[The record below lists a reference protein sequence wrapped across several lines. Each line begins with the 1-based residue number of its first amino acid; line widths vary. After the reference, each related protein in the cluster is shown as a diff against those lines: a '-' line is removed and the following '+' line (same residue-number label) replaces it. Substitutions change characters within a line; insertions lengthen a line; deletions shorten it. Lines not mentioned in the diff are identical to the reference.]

1 MRTPKVELV
10 YFSIAGVAGFLVDAG
25 IVWLFTMA
33 GADPFT
39 AQMVAFT
46 LAVTVTWLL
55 NRRFTFA
62 HHASPNWVREWMHY
76 VAANSVGAI
85 VNNGVYAI
93 LVLSVALFSK
103 EPVLAVAVGS
113 LAGLLFNFTAS
124 RALVFRSR

>member
-1 MRTPKVELV
+1 MRTPKAELV
-10 YFSIAGVAGFLVDAG
+10 YFSLAGVAGFLVDAG

-33 GADPFT
+33 GVDPFT
-39 AQMVAFT
+39 AQIVAFT

>member
-1 MRTPKVELV
+1 MRTPKAELV
-10 YFSIAGVAGFLVDAG
+10 YFSLAGVAGFLVDAG

-33 GADPFT
+33 GVDPFT
-39 AQMVAFT
+39 AQIVAFT

-62 HHASPNWVREWMHY
+62 HHASPNWVREWTHY

>member
-93 LVLSVALFSK
+93 
-103 EPVLAVAVGS
+103 
-113 LAGLLFNFTAS
+113 
-124 RALVFRSR
+124 

>member
-1 MRTPKVELV
+1 MRSHKAELV
-10 YFSIAGVAGFLVDAG
+10 CFSLAGVAGFLVDAG

-33 GADPFT
+33 GVDPFT
-39 AQMVAFT
+39 AQIVAFT

-62 HHASPNWVREWMHY
+62 HHASPNWAREWTHY